1 MSPVVIK
8 WSLILKKESNVIIY
22 MLLHVCAENEVK
34 AQASLDAL
42 SEYCKSNGLKVNI
55 TKSKVMAINFN
66 EWYSTGYIHKSGKM

>member
-1 MSPVVIK
+1 
-8 WSLILKKESNVIIY
+8 

-66 EWYSTGYIHKSGKM
+66 E